1 MICSRCKKLIKGNGE
16 GNLMTK
22 LQFSKLR
29 AGSIIKS
36 PLGQKRSILRTI
48 NGRYIVLRRMN
59 RYSTSGINETAYLY
73 SDICKKYKVVR
84 Y

>member
-1 MICSRCKKLIKGNGE
+1 MLCNRCKKHISNPKNDT
-16 GNLMTK
+16 LMSK
-22 LQFSKLR
+22 LQFSRLK

-36 PLGQKRSILRTI
+36 PYGQKRVVLSTF
-48 NGRYIVLRRMN
+48 NNRYIVLKKMN

-73 SDICKKYKVVR
+73 SDICKKYKLVR